1 MTRGRQRGQ
10 EEVGLRASLWL
21 GSVDGDGG
29 NQSGRQETRKKQDD
43 ARSPSASTAEE
54 DGRP

>member
-1 MTRGRQRGQ
+1 M
-10 EEVGLRASLWL
+10 GLRASLWL